1 MWVDSHGLWS
11 QVAYVGMTLLQ
22 VLVAVIPG
30 EPLEISVPHHL
41 GVNESNA
48 HLAAALAG
56 LGIIQTFGYAARTH
70 LETGALVE
78 VLSDWRPKAYPFHV
92 VYPQSRH
99 LTHRL
104 RVFIAWL
111 AEVFPAAVKG

>member
-1 MWVDSHGLWS
+1 
-11 QVAYVGMTLLQ
+11 
-22 VLVAVIPG
+22 
-30 EPLEISVPHHL
+30 
-41 GVNESNA
+41 
-48 HLAAALAG
+48 
-56 LGIIQTFGYAARTH
+56 
-70 LETGALVE
+70 
-78 VLSDWRPKAYPFHV
+78 YPFHV